1 MTHHQAGVSY
11 STIKVIGR
19 WKSNAFVIYVQ
30 VQVLSFAKGVVS
42 AMKKVIWFQSLARTL
57 Q

>member
-1 MTHHQAGVSY
+1 MAHHQAGVSD